1 MSRHYSSRSYGGYG
15 SSRRRTGADRFGIL
29 TFFLLL
35 ISSGFLAARLLTTGV
50 LTQKLTLL
58 LLSVLAGLNVLFAV
72 TQLPRW
78 RNKLW
83 KLVLGVVA
91 LVLSAGMIYATVAT
105 NAVLETLSRV
115 SSTGSVK
122 TVVVRVRENDSAQEI
137 GDTFGYTYGYLAQTD
152 TDTTDALLTHLEEG
166 LGQVKT
172 KSYDTPTAL
181 ADALYNREVD
191 AVILGKGM
199 VSTLKQTDG
208 YKDFTSRTR
217 EIYTYDVTHE
227 SDAIAPNANISRQ
240 PFVVYCSGTDERI
253 SDTLLNTRSDANILA
268 VVNPSTH
275 KILLVNIPRDYY
287 LPLPFNGEMD
297 KLTHFSVYSDKGMD
311 EPIEA
316 LNTLLGVKADYY
328 ARVNFSGLMDI
339 VDALGGIDVT
349 SPVDFTTIA
358 MEMPNENGDGGY
370 HDESFTF
377 TEGVN
382 HLNGREAL
390 AFSRERSAF
399 AQGDVQRG
407 RNQMAVLQA
416 IINKA
421 TSPAI
426 LSGYQD
432 VLRAVSDSLL
442 TNMPQQDILK
452 LVKLQ
457 LEDKVGWDISTYTLT
472 GTTDMQDCFTTGF
485 PLSVLVPDES
495 SVAAARRM
503 IRSSSTA
510 DFPRLSGKFDISP
523 GFSQKSLVIL
533 LSILYNRGL
542 RPVIKTCGPSSLKQ
556 GEMCYDFQTNAQR
569 RLRQPPYGVDGLV
582 RPDCAGTADGVQS
595 GAAGPAPESGY
606 AGQQISA
613 AADGG
618 HPDPQWRPRRGA
630 AAPPPLQGWSCR

>member
-166 LGQVKT
+166 LGQVKA

-227 SDAIAPNANISRQ
+227 SDTIAPNANISRQ

-328 ARVNFSGLMDI
+328 ARVNFRHRRHLPGGLHHHRYGDAQRKRRRWLSRRGLYLHRGRQSPQRPGGSGL
-339 VDALGGIDVT
+339 L
-349 SPVDFTTIA
+349 P
-358 MEMPNENGDGGY
+358 
-370 HDESFTF
+370 
-377 TEGVN
+377 
-382 HLNGREAL
+382 
-390 AFSRERSAF
+390 
-399 AQGDVQRG
+399 
-407 RNQMAVLQA
+407 
-416 IINKA
+416 
-421 TSPAI
+421 
-426 LSGYQD
+426 
-432 VLRAVSDSLL
+432 
-442 TNMPQQDILK
+442 
-452 LVKLQ
+452 
-457 LEDKVGWDISTYTLT
+457 
-472 GTTDMQDCFTTGF
+472 
-485 PLSVLVPDES
+485 
-495 SVAAARRM
+495 
-503 IRSSSTA
+503 
-510 DFPRLSGKFDISP
+510 
-523 GFSQKSLVIL
+523 
-533 LSILYNRGL
+533 
-542 RPVIKTCGPSSLKQ
+542 
-556 GEMCYDFQTNAQR
+556 
-569 RLRQPPYGVDGLV
+569 
-582 RPDCAGTADGVQS
+582 
-595 GAAGPAPESGY
+595 
-606 AGQQISA
+606 
-613 AADGG
+613 
-618 HPDPQWRPRRGA
+618 
-630 AAPPPLQGWSCR
+630 

>member
-152 TDTTDALLTHLEEG
+152 TDTTDALLTHLKEG

-227 SDAIAPNANISRQ
+227 SDPIAPNTNISRQ

-349 SPVDFTTIA
+349 SPVDFTTVA

-416 IINKA
+416 IIDKA

-432 VLRAVSDSLL
+432 VLKAVSDSLL

-457 LEDKVGWDISTYTLT
+457 LEDKVDWDISTYTLS

-503 IRSSSTA
+503 IRE
-510 DFPRLSGKFDISP
+510 LING
-523 GFSQKSLVIL
+523 
-533 LSILYNRGL
+533 
-542 RPVIKTCGPSSLKQ
+542 
-556 GEMCYDFQTNAQR
+556 
-569 RLRQPPYGVDGLV
+569 
-582 RPDCAGTADGVQS
+582 
-595 GAAGPAPESGY
+595 
-606 AGQQISA
+606 
-613 AADGG
+613 
-618 HPDPQWRPRRGA
+618 
-630 AAPPPLQGWSCR
+630 

>member
-137 GDTFGYTYGYLAQTD
+137 GYTFGYTYGYLAQTD

-166 LGQVKT
+166 LGQVKA

-227 SDAIAPNANISRQ
+227 SDTIAPNANISRQ

-268 VVNPSTH
+268 VVNPKTRQ
-275 KILLVNIPRDYY
+275 ILLVNTPRDYY
-287 LPLPFNGEMD
+287 LPLAFNGELD
-297 KLTHFSVYSDKGMD
+297 KLTHAGMY
-311 EPIEA
+311 
-316 LNTLLGVKADYY
+316 GVQESMAVLDNLYGTKTSYY
-328 ARVNFSGLMDI
+328 GRINFWGLIDI
-339 VDALGGIDVT
+339 VDALGGIDVY
-349 SPVDFTTIA
+349 SDFAFTTDA
-358 MEMPNENGDGGY
+358 GDVRGYGYNEY
-370 HDESFTF
+370 SY
-377 TEGVN
+377 TEGWN
-382 HLNGREAL
+382 HMNGIEAL
-390 AFSRERSAF
+390 TFSRERYSF
-399 AQGDVQRG
+399 SDGDNQRG
-407 RNQMAVLQA
+407 KNQMKVIQA
-416 IINKA
+416 IIEKA
-421 TSPAI
+421 TSPSVLAN
-426 LSGYQD
+426 YQD
-432 VLRAVSDSLL
+432 LLKAVSDNFI
-442 TNMPQQDILK
+442 TN
-452 LVKLQ
+452 
-457 LEDKVGWDISTYTLT
+457 ISY
-472 GTTDMQDCFTTGF
+472 DQ
-485 PLSVLVPDES
+485 
-495 SVAAARRM
+495 
-503 IRSSSTA
+503 
-510 DFPRLSGKFDISP
+510 IS
-523 GFSQKSLVIL
+523 SLVQMMQKNGASWNIQTMSATQGSGDTMQPCYSAYGEL
-533 LSILYNRGL
+533 LYVMPPDYDSVNRI
-542 RPVIKTCGPSSLKQ
+542 REVIDQ
-556 GEMCYDFQTNAQR
+556 VMNGEEIV
-569 RLRQPPYGVDGLV
+569 L
-582 RPDCAGTADGVQS
+582 
-595 GAAGPAPESGY
+595 PAE
-606 AGQQISA
+606 
-613 AADGG
+613 
-618 HPDPQWRPRRGA
+618 
-630 AAPPPLQGWSCR
+630 

>member
-152 TDTTDALLTHLEEG
+152 TDTTDAPLTHLEEG

-227 SDAIAPNANISRQ
+227 SDPIAPNTNISRQ

-311 EPIEA
+311 EPIKA

-349 SPVDFTTIA
+349 SPVDFTTVA

-503 IRSSSTA
+503 IRE
-510 DFPRLSGKFDISP
+510 LING
-523 GFSQKSLVIL
+523 
-533 LSILYNRGL
+533 
-542 RPVIKTCGPSSLKQ
+542 
-556 GEMCYDFQTNAQR
+556 
-569 RLRQPPYGVDGLV
+569 
-582 RPDCAGTADGVQS
+582 
-595 GAAGPAPESGY
+595 
-606 AGQQISA
+606 
-613 AADGG
+613 
-618 HPDPQWRPRRGA
+618 
-630 AAPPPLQGWSCR
+630 

>member
-83 KLVLGVVA
+83 KLVLGLVA

-152 TDTTDALLTHLEEG
+152 TDTTDALLTHLKEG

-227 SDAIAPNANISRQ
+227 SDTIAPNANISRQ

-349 SPVDFTTIA
+349 SPVDFTTVA

-416 IINKA
+416 IIDKA

-432 VLRAVSDSLL
+432 VLKAVSDSVL

-457 LEDKVGWDISTYTLT
+457 LEDKVDWDISTYTLS

-503 IRSSSTA
+503 IRE
-510 DFPRLSGKFDISP
+510 LING
-523 GFSQKSLVIL
+523 
-533 LSILYNRGL
+533 
-542 RPVIKTCGPSSLKQ
+542 
-556 GEMCYDFQTNAQR
+556 
-569 RLRQPPYGVDGLV
+569 
-582 RPDCAGTADGVQS
+582 
-595 GAAGPAPESGY
+595 
-606 AGQQISA
+606 
-613 AADGG
+613 
-618 HPDPQWRPRRGA
+618 
-630 AAPPPLQGWSCR
+630 

>member
-1 MSRHYSSRSYGGYG
+1 M
-15 SSRRRTGADRFGIL
+15 
-29 TFFLLL
+29 
-35 ISSGFLAARLLTTGV
+35 
-50 LTQKLTLL
+50 
-58 LLSVLAGLNVLFAV
+58 
-72 TQLPRW
+72 
-78 RNKLW
+78 
-83 KLVLGVVA
+83 
-91 LVLSAGMIYATVAT
+91 
-105 NAVLETLSRV
+105 
-115 SSTGSVK
+115 
-122 TVVVRVRENDSAQEI
+122 
-137 GDTFGYTYGYLAQTD
+137 
-152 TDTTDALLTHLEEG
+152 
-166 LGQVKT
+166 
-172 KSYDTPTAL
+172 
-181 ADALYNREVD
+181 
-191 AVILGKGM
+191 
-199 VSTLKQTDG
+199 
-208 YKDFTSRTR
+208 
-217 EIYTYDVTHE
+217 
-227 SDAIAPNANISRQ
+227 
-240 PFVVYCSGTDERI
+240 VYCSGTDERI

-349 SPVDFTTIA
+349 SPVDFTTVA

-416 IINKA
+416 IIDKA

-432 VLRAVSDSLL
+432 VLRSVSDSLL

-457 LEDKVGWDISTYTLT
+457 LEDKVDWDISTYTLS

-503 IRSSSTA
+503 IRE
-510 DFPRLSGKFDISP
+510 LING
-523 GFSQKSLVIL
+523 
-533 LSILYNRGL
+533 
-542 RPVIKTCGPSSLKQ
+542 
-556 GEMCYDFQTNAQR
+556 
-569 RLRQPPYGVDGLV
+569 
-582 RPDCAGTADGVQS
+582 
-595 GAAGPAPESGY
+595 
-606 AGQQISA
+606 
-613 AADGG
+613 
-618 HPDPQWRPRRGA
+618 
-630 AAPPPLQGWSCR
+630 

>member
-83 KLVLGVVA
+83 KLVLGLVA

-152 TDTTDALLTHLEEG
+152 TDTTDALLTHLKEG

-191 AVILGKGM
+191 AVILSKGM

-227 SDAIAPNANISRQ
+227 SDAITPNANISRQ

-349 SPVDFTTIA
+349 SPVDFTTVA

-416 IINKA
+416 IIDKA

-432 VLRAVSDSLL
+432 VLKAVSDSVL

-457 LEDKVGWDISTYTLT
+457 LEDKVDWDISTYTLS

-503 IRSSSTA
+503 IRE
-510 DFPRLSGKFDISP
+510 LING
-523 GFSQKSLVIL
+523 
-533 LSILYNRGL
+533 
-542 RPVIKTCGPSSLKQ
+542 
-556 GEMCYDFQTNAQR
+556 
-569 RLRQPPYGVDGLV
+569 
-582 RPDCAGTADGVQS
+582 
-595 GAAGPAPESGY
+595 
-606 AGQQISA
+606 
-613 AADGG
+613 
-618 HPDPQWRPRRGA
+618 
-630 AAPPPLQGWSCR
+630 

>member
-83 KLVLGVVA
+83 KLVLGLVA

-115 SSTGSVK
+115 SSTGNVK

-349 SPVDFTTIA
+349 SPVDFTTVA

-416 IINKA
+416 IIDKA

-432 VLRAVSDSLL
+432 VLKAVSDSVL

-457 LEDKVGWDISTYTLT
+457 LEDKVDWDISTYTLS

-503 IRSSSTA
+503 IQE
-510 DFPRLSGKFDISP
+510 LING
-523 GFSQKSLVIL
+523 
-533 LSILYNRGL
+533 
-542 RPVIKTCGPSSLKQ
+542 
-556 GEMCYDFQTNAQR
+556 
-569 RLRQPPYGVDGLV
+569 
-582 RPDCAGTADGVQS
+582 
-595 GAAGPAPESGY
+595 
-606 AGQQISA
+606 
-613 AADGG
+613 
-618 HPDPQWRPRRGA
+618 
-630 AAPPPLQGWSCR
+630 

>member
-83 KLVLGVVA
+83 KLVLGLVA

-152 TDTTDALLTHLEEG
+152 TDTTDALLTHLKEG

-227 SDAIAPNANISRQ
+227 SDAIDPNANISRQ

-349 SPVDFTTIA
+349 SPVDFTTVA

-416 IINKA
+416 IIDKA

-432 VLRAVSDSLL
+432 VLRAVSDSVL

-457 LEDKVGWDISTYTLT
+457 LEDKVDWDISTYTLS

-503 IRSSSTA
+503 IQE
-510 DFPRLSGKFDISP
+510 LING
-523 GFSQKSLVIL
+523 
-533 LSILYNRGL
+533 
-542 RPVIKTCGPSSLKQ
+542 
-556 GEMCYDFQTNAQR
+556 
-569 RLRQPPYGVDGLV
+569 
-582 RPDCAGTADGVQS
+582 
-595 GAAGPAPESGY
+595 
-606 AGQQISA
+606 
-613 AADGG
+613 
-618 HPDPQWRPRRGA
+618 
-630 AAPPPLQGWSCR
+630 

>member
-83 KLVLGVVA
+83 KLVLGLVA

-152 TDTTDALLTHLEEG
+152 TDTTDALLTHLKEG

-172 KSYDTPTAL
+172 KPYDTPTAL

-227 SDAIAPNANISRQ
+227 SDAIAPNANISCQ

-349 SPVDFTTIA
+349 SPVDFTTVA

-377 TEGVN
+377 IEGVN

-416 IINKA
+416 IIDKA

-432 VLRAVSDSLL
+432 VLKAVSDSVL

-457 LEDKVGWDISTYTLT
+457 LEDKVDWDISTYTLS

-503 IRSSSTA
+503 IQE
-510 DFPRLSGKFDISP
+510 LING
-523 GFSQKSLVIL
+523 
-533 LSILYNRGL
+533 
-542 RPVIKTCGPSSLKQ
+542 
-556 GEMCYDFQTNAQR
+556 
-569 RLRQPPYGVDGLV
+569 
-582 RPDCAGTADGVQS
+582 
-595 GAAGPAPESGY
+595 
-606 AGQQISA
+606 
-613 AADGG
+613 
-618 HPDPQWRPRRGA
+618 
-630 AAPPPLQGWSCR
+630 

>member
-15 SSRRRTGADRFGIL
+15 SPRRRTGADRFGIL

-91 LVLSAGMIYATVAT
+91 LALSAGMIYATVAT

-152 TDTTDALLTHLEEG
+152 TDTTDALLAHLEEG
-166 LGQVKT
+166 LGQVKA

-227 SDAIAPNANISRQ
+227 SDTIAPNANISRQ

-370 HDESFTF
+370 HDEAFTF

-416 IINKA
+416 IIDKA

-432 VLRAVSDSLL
+432 VLKAVSGSVL

-457 LEDKVGWDISTYTLT
+457 LEDKVDWDISTYTLS

-503 IRSSSTA
+503 IRE
-510 DFPRLSGKFDISP
+510 LING
-523 GFSQKSLVIL
+523 
-533 LSILYNRGL
+533 
-542 RPVIKTCGPSSLKQ
+542 
-556 GEMCYDFQTNAQR
+556 
-569 RLRQPPYGVDGLV
+569 
-582 RPDCAGTADGVQS
+582 
-595 GAAGPAPESGY
+595 
-606 AGQQISA
+606 
-613 AADGG
+613 
-618 HPDPQWRPRRGA
+618 
-630 AAPPPLQGWSCR
+630 

>member
-58 LLSVLAGLNVLFAV
+58 LLAVLAGLNVLFAV

-83 KLVLGVVA
+83 KLVLGLVA

-137 GDTFGYTYGYLAQTD
+137 GDTFGYTYGYLAHTD
-152 TDTTDALLTHLEEG
+152 TDTPDALLTHLEEG
-166 LGQVKT
+166 LGQVKA

-227 SDAIAPNANISRQ
+227 SDTIAPNANISRQ

-349 SPVDFTTIA
+349 SPVDFTTVA

-370 HDESFTF
+370 HDEAFTF

-416 IINKA
+416 IIDKA

-432 VLRAVSDSLL
+432 VLKAVSGSVL

-457 LEDKVGWDISTYTLT
+457 LEDKVDWDISTYTLS

-503 IRSSSTA
+503 IRE
-510 DFPRLSGKFDISP
+510 LING
-523 GFSQKSLVIL
+523 
-533 LSILYNRGL
+533 
-542 RPVIKTCGPSSLKQ
+542 
-556 GEMCYDFQTNAQR
+556 
-569 RLRQPPYGVDGLV
+569 
-582 RPDCAGTADGVQS
+582 
-595 GAAGPAPESGY
+595 
-606 AGQQISA
+606 
-613 AADGG
+613 
-618 HPDPQWRPRRGA
+618 
-630 AAPPPLQGWSCR
+630 

>member
-83 KLVLGVVA
+83 KLVLGLVA

-152 TDTTDALLTHLEEG
+152 TDTTDALLTHLKEG

-227 SDAIAPNANISRQ
+227 SDPIAPNTNISRQ

-349 SPVDFTTIA
+349 SPVDFTTVA

-390 AFSRERSAF
+390 TFSRERSAF

-416 IINKA
+416 IIDKA

-432 VLRAVSDSLL
+432 VLKAVSDSVL

-457 LEDKVGWDISTYTLT
+457 LEDKVDWDISTYTLS

-503 IRSSSTA
+503 IRE
-510 DFPRLSGKFDISP
+510 LISG
-523 GFSQKSLVIL
+523 
-533 LSILYNRGL
+533 
-542 RPVIKTCGPSSLKQ
+542 
-556 GEMCYDFQTNAQR
+556 
-569 RLRQPPYGVDGLV
+569 
-582 RPDCAGTADGVQS
+582 
-595 GAAGPAPESGY
+595 
-606 AGQQISA
+606 
-613 AADGG
+613 
-618 HPDPQWRPRRGA
+618 
-630 AAPPPLQGWSCR
+630 

>member
-83 KLVLGVVA
+83 KLVLGLVA

-152 TDTTDALLTHLEEG
+152 TDTTDALLTHLKEG

-227 SDAIAPNANISRQ
+227 SDPIAPNTNISRQ

-416 IINKA
+416 IIDKA

-432 VLRAVSDSLL
+432 VLRAVSDSVL

-457 LEDKVGWDISTYTLT
+457 LEDKVDWDISTYTLS

-503 IRSSSTA
+503 IRE
-510 DFPRLSGKFDISP
+510 LING
-523 GFSQKSLVIL
+523 
-533 LSILYNRGL
+533 
-542 RPVIKTCGPSSLKQ
+542 
-556 GEMCYDFQTNAQR
+556 
-569 RLRQPPYGVDGLV
+569 
-582 RPDCAGTADGVQS
+582 
-595 GAAGPAPESGY
+595 
-606 AGQQISA
+606 
-613 AADGG
+613 
-618 HPDPQWRPRRGA
+618 
-630 AAPPPLQGWSCR
+630 

>member
-152 TDTTDALLTHLEEG
+152 TDTTDALLTHLKEG

-227 SDAIAPNANISRQ
+227 SDPIAPNTNISRQ

-349 SPVDFTTIA
+349 SPVDFTTVA

-416 IINKA
+416 IIDKA

-432 VLRAVSDSLL
+432 VLKAVSDSLL

-457 LEDKVGWDISTYTLT
+457 LENKVDWDISTYTLS

-503 IRSSSTA
+503 IRE
-510 DFPRLSGKFDISP
+510 LING
-523 GFSQKSLVIL
+523 
-533 LSILYNRGL
+533 
-542 RPVIKTCGPSSLKQ
+542 
-556 GEMCYDFQTNAQR
+556 
-569 RLRQPPYGVDGLV
+569 
-582 RPDCAGTADGVQS
+582 
-595 GAAGPAPESGY
+595 
-606 AGQQISA
+606 
-613 AADGG
+613 
-618 HPDPQWRPRRGA
+618 
-630 AAPPPLQGWSCR
+630 

>member
-83 KLVLGVVA
+83 KLVLGLVA

-152 TDTTDALLTHLEEG
+152 TDTTDALLTHLKEG

-227 SDAIAPNANISRQ
+227 SDPIAPNTNISRQ

-349 SPVDFTTIA
+349 SPVDFTTVA

-416 IINKA
+416 IIDKA

-432 VLRAVSDSLL
+432 VLRTVSDSLL

-457 LEDKVGWDISTYTLT
+457 LEDKVDLDISTYTLS

-503 IRSSSTA
+503 IRE
-510 DFPRLSGKFDISP
+510 LING
-523 GFSQKSLVIL
+523 
-533 LSILYNRGL
+533 
-542 RPVIKTCGPSSLKQ
+542 
-556 GEMCYDFQTNAQR
+556 
-569 RLRQPPYGVDGLV
+569 
-582 RPDCAGTADGVQS
+582 
-595 GAAGPAPESGY
+595 
-606 AGQQISA
+606 
-613 AADGG
+613 
-618 HPDPQWRPRRGA
+618 
-630 AAPPPLQGWSCR
+630 

>member
-83 KLVLGVVA
+83 KLVLGLVA

-152 TDTTDALLTHLEEG
+152 TDTTDALLTHLKEG

-227 SDAIAPNANISRQ
+227 SDTIAPNANISRQ

-349 SPVDFTTIA
+349 SPVDFTTVA

-370 HDESFTF
+370 HDEAFTF

-416 IINKA
+416 IIDKA

-432 VLRAVSDSLL
+432 VLKAVSGSVL

-457 LEDKVGWDISTYTLT
+457 LEDKVDWDISTYTLS

-503 IRSSSTA
+503 IRE
-510 DFPRLSGKFDISP
+510 LING
-523 GFSQKSLVIL
+523 
-533 LSILYNRGL
+533 
-542 RPVIKTCGPSSLKQ
+542 
-556 GEMCYDFQTNAQR
+556 
-569 RLRQPPYGVDGLV
+569 
-582 RPDCAGTADGVQS
+582 
-595 GAAGPAPESGY
+595 
-606 AGQQISA
+606 
-613 AADGG
+613 
-618 HPDPQWRPRRGA
+618 
-630 AAPPPLQGWSCR
+630 

>member
-1 MSRHYSSRSYGGYG
+1 M
-15 SSRRRTGADRFGIL
+15 
-29 TFFLLL
+29 
-35 ISSGFLAARLLTTGV
+35 
-50 LTQKLTLL
+50 
-58 LLSVLAGLNVLFAV
+58 
-72 TQLPRW
+72 
-78 RNKLW
+78 
-83 KLVLGVVA
+83 
-91 LVLSAGMIYATVAT
+91 
-105 NAVLETLSRV
+105 

-227 SDAIAPNANISRQ
+227 SDTIAPNANISRQ

-349 SPVDFTTIA
+349 SPVDFTTVA

-370 HDESFTF
+370 HDEAFTF

-382 HLNGREAL
+382 HLNGGL
-390 AFSRERSAF
+390 AFRLGPPPG
-399 AQGDVQRG
+399 AQGGGGGGGGGRRG
-407 RNQMAVLQA
+407 GRG
-416 IINKA
+416 A
-421 TSPAI
+421 TSRTPPPPPLPRGGEGGEGGPAPAVAPI
-426 LSGYQD
+426 RPKE
-432 VLRAVSDSLL
+432 VL
-442 TNMPQQDILK
+442 LK
-452 LVKLQ
+452 GEKLQ
-457 LEDKVGWDISTYTLT
+457 VGEKVDWDISTYTLS

-503 IRSSSTA
+503 IRE
-510 DFPRLSGKFDISP
+510 LING
-523 GFSQKSLVIL
+523 
-533 LSILYNRGL
+533 
-542 RPVIKTCGPSSLKQ
+542 
-556 GEMCYDFQTNAQR
+556 
-569 RLRQPPYGVDGLV
+569 
-582 RPDCAGTADGVQS
+582 
-595 GAAGPAPESGY
+595 
-606 AGQQISA
+606 
-613 AADGG
+613 
-618 HPDPQWRPRRGA
+618 
-630 AAPPPLQGWSCR
+630 

>member
-152 TDTTDALLTHLEEG
+152 TDTTDALLTHLKEG

-181 ADALYNREVD
+181 ADALYSREID

-227 SDAIAPNANISRQ
+227 SDTIAPNANISRQ

-349 SPVDFTTIA
+349 SPVDFTTVA

-416 IINKA
+416 IIDKA

-432 VLRAVSDSLL
+432 VLRSVSDSLL

-457 LEDKVGWDISTYTLT
+457 LEDKVDWDISTYTLS

-495 SVAAARRM
+495 SVATARRM
-503 IRSSSTA
+503 IRE
-510 DFPRLSGKFDISP
+510 LING
-523 GFSQKSLVIL
+523 
-533 LSILYNRGL
+533 
-542 RPVIKTCGPSSLKQ
+542 
-556 GEMCYDFQTNAQR
+556 
-569 RLRQPPYGVDGLV
+569 
-582 RPDCAGTADGVQS
+582 
-595 GAAGPAPESGY
+595 
-606 AGQQISA
+606 
-613 AADGG
+613 
-618 HPDPQWRPRRGA
+618 
-630 AAPPPLQGWSCR
+630 

>member
-83 KLVLGVVA
+83 KLVLGLVA

-152 TDTTDALLTHLEEG
+152 TDTTDALLTHLKEG

-227 SDAIAPNANISRQ
+227 SDTIAPNANISRQ

-370 HDESFTF
+370 HDEAFTF

-416 IINKA
+416 IIDKA

-432 VLRAVSDSLL
+432 VLKAVSDSVL

-457 LEDKVGWDISTYTLT
+457 LEDKVDWDISTYTLS

-503 IRSSSTA
+503 IRE
-510 DFPRLSGKFDISP
+510 LING
-523 GFSQKSLVIL
+523 
-533 LSILYNRGL
+533 
-542 RPVIKTCGPSSLKQ
+542 
-556 GEMCYDFQTNAQR
+556 
-569 RLRQPPYGVDGLV
+569 
-582 RPDCAGTADGVQS
+582 
-595 GAAGPAPESGY
+595 
-606 AGQQISA
+606 
-613 AADGG
+613 
-618 HPDPQWRPRRGA
+618 
-630 AAPPPLQGWSCR
+630 

>member
-83 KLVLGVVA
+83 KLVLGLVA

-152 TDTTDALLTHLEEG
+152 TDTTDALLTHLKEG

-227 SDAIAPNANISRQ
+227 SDTIAPNANISRQ

-349 SPVDFTTIA
+349 SPVDFTTVA

-416 IINKA
+416 IIDKA

-432 VLRAVSDSLL
+432 VLRSVSDSLL

-457 LEDKVGWDISTYTLT
+457 LEDKVDWDISTYTLS

-503 IRSSSTA
+503 IRE
-510 DFPRLSGKFDISP
+510 LING
-523 GFSQKSLVIL
+523 
-533 LSILYNRGL
+533 
-542 RPVIKTCGPSSLKQ
+542 
-556 GEMCYDFQTNAQR
+556 
-569 RLRQPPYGVDGLV
+569 
-582 RPDCAGTADGVQS
+582 
-595 GAAGPAPESGY
+595 
-606 AGQQISA
+606 
-613 AADGG
+613 
-618 HPDPQWRPRRGA
+618 
-630 AAPPPLQGWSCR
+630 

>member
-83 KLVLGVVA
+83 KLVLGLVA

-152 TDTTDALLTHLEEG
+152 TDTTDALLTHLKEG

-227 SDAIAPNANISRQ
+227 SDTIAPNANISRQ

-349 SPVDFTTIA
+349 SPVDFTTVA

-377 TEGVN
+377 TEGGN

-416 IINKA
+416 IIDKA

-432 VLRAVSDSLL
+432 VLRSVSDSVL

-457 LEDKVGWDISTYTLT
+457 LEDKVDWDISTYTLS

-495 SVAAARRM
+495 SVATARRM
-503 IRSSSTA
+503 IRE
-510 DFPRLSGKFDISP
+510 LING
-523 GFSQKSLVIL
+523 
-533 LSILYNRGL
+533 
-542 RPVIKTCGPSSLKQ
+542 
-556 GEMCYDFQTNAQR
+556 
-569 RLRQPPYGVDGLV
+569 
-582 RPDCAGTADGVQS
+582 
-595 GAAGPAPESGY
+595 
-606 AGQQISA
+606 
-613 AADGG
+613 
-618 HPDPQWRPRRGA
+618 
-630 AAPPPLQGWSCR
+630 

>member
-152 TDTTDALLTHLEEG
+152 TDTTDALLTHLKEG

-227 SDAIAPNANISRQ
+227 SDTIAPNANISRQ

-416 IINKA
+416 IIDKA

-432 VLRAVSDSLL
+432 VLKAVSDSVL

-457 LEDKVGWDISTYTLT
+457 LEDKVDWDISTYTLS

-503 IRSSSTA
+503 IRE
-510 DFPRLSGKFDISP
+510 LING
-523 GFSQKSLVIL
+523 
-533 LSILYNRGL
+533 
-542 RPVIKTCGPSSLKQ
+542 
-556 GEMCYDFQTNAQR
+556 
-569 RLRQPPYGVDGLV
+569 
-582 RPDCAGTADGVQS
+582 
-595 GAAGPAPESGY
+595 
-606 AGQQISA
+606 
-613 AADGG
+613 
-618 HPDPQWRPRRGA
+618 
-630 AAPPPLQGWSCR
+630 

>member
-83 KLVLGVVA
+83 KLVLGLVA

-105 NAVLETLSRV
+105 NAVLETLSHV

-152 TDTTDALLTHLEEG
+152 TDTTDALLTHLKEG

-227 SDAIAPNANISRQ
+227 SDTIAPNANISRQ

-349 SPVDFTTIA
+349 SPVDFTTVA

-370 HDESFTF
+370 HDEAFTF

-416 IINKA
+416 IIDKA

-432 VLRAVSDSLL
+432 VLKAVSGSVL

-457 LEDKVGWDISTYTLT
+457 LEDKVDWDISTYTLS

-503 IRSSSTA
+503 IRE
-510 DFPRLSGKFDISP
+510 LING
-523 GFSQKSLVIL
+523 
-533 LSILYNRGL
+533 
-542 RPVIKTCGPSSLKQ
+542 
-556 GEMCYDFQTNAQR
+556 
-569 RLRQPPYGVDGLV
+569 
-582 RPDCAGTADGVQS
+582 
-595 GAAGPAPESGY
+595 
-606 AGQQISA
+606 
-613 AADGG
+613 
-618 HPDPQWRPRRGA
+618 
-630 AAPPPLQGWSCR
+630 

>member
-1 MSRHYSSRSYGGYG
+1 MSRRHSSRSYGGYG

-83 KLVLGVVA
+83 KLVLGLVA

-152 TDTTDALLTHLEEG
+152 TDTTDALLTHLKEG

-227 SDAIAPNANISRQ
+227 SDPIAPNANISRQ

-349 SPVDFTTIA
+349 SPVDFTTVA

-416 IINKA
+416 IIDKA

-432 VLRAVSDSLL
+432 VLKAVSDSVL

-457 LEDKVGWDISTYTLT
+457 LEDKVDWDISTYTLS

-503 IRSSSTA
+503 IQE
-510 DFPRLSGKFDISP
+510 LING
-523 GFSQKSLVIL
+523 
-533 LSILYNRGL
+533 
-542 RPVIKTCGPSSLKQ
+542 
-556 GEMCYDFQTNAQR
+556 
-569 RLRQPPYGVDGLV
+569 
-582 RPDCAGTADGVQS
+582 
-595 GAAGPAPESGY
+595 
-606 AGQQISA
+606 
-613 AADGG
+613 
-618 HPDPQWRPRRGA
+618 
-630 AAPPPLQGWSCR
+630 

>member
-83 KLVLGVVA
+83 KLVLGLVA

-152 TDTTDALLTHLEEG
+152 TDTTDALLTHLKEG

-240 PFVVYCSGTDERI
+240 PFVVYCSGIDARSSNINIT
-253 SDTLLNTRSDANILA
+253 SRSDVNILA
-268 VVNPSTH
+268 VVNPTTRQ
-275 KILLVNIPRDYY
+275 ILLVNTPRDYY
-287 LPLPFNGEMD
+287 LPLAHNGQLD
-297 KLTHFSVYSDKGMD
+297 KLTHAGIYGTGESMQ
-311 EPIEA
+311 
-316 LNTLLGVKADYY
+316 TLDNLYGTHTSFYM
-328 ARVNFSGLMDI
+328 RVNFAGLTKI
-339 VDALGGIDVT
+339 VDALGGVDVYST
-349 SPVDFTTIA
+349 KTFS
-358 MEMPNENGDGGY
+358 MGGY
-370 HDESFTF
+370 NF

-382 HLNGREAL
+382 HLNGEAAL
-390 AFSRERSAF
+390 CFSRERYAF
-399 AQGDVQRG
+399 ADGDNQRG
-407 RNQMAVLQA
+407 KNQMAVIQA
-416 IINKA
+416 IISKA
-421 TSPAI
+421 SSPAVLKNYQTL
-426 LSGYQD
+426 LSSLSDAFITSLSYDDIASLVQMQLQD
-432 VLRAVSDSLL
+432 MSGWHVTSYAVSGSGDTSYCYALGDAAWVMRP
-442 TNMPQQDILK
+442 NMDTVNTAKELIRQVMSGETPQI
-452 LVKLQ
+452 
-457 LEDKVGWDISTYTLT
+457 
-472 GTTDMQDCFTTGF
+472 
-485 PLSVLVPDES
+485 P
-495 SVAAARRM
+495 
-503 IRSSSTA
+503 
-510 DFPRLSGKFDISP
+510 
-523 GFSQKSLVIL
+523 
-533 LSILYNRGL
+533 
-542 RPVIKTCGPSSLKQ
+542 
-556 GEMCYDFQTNAQR
+556 
-569 RLRQPPYGVDGLV
+569 
-582 RPDCAGTADGVQS
+582 
-595 GAAGPAPESGY
+595 
-606 AGQQISA
+606 
-613 AADGG
+613 
-618 HPDPQWRPRRGA
+618 
-630 AAPPPLQGWSCR
+630 

>member
-15 SSRRRTGADRFGIL
+15 SSRRRTGAGRFGIL

-83 KLVLGVVA
+83 KLVLGLVA

-105 NAVLETLSRV
+105 NAVLETLSHV

-152 TDTTDALLTHLEEG
+152 TDTTDALLTHLKEG

-227 SDAIAPNANISRQ
+227 SDPIAPNTNISRQ

-349 SPVDFTTIA
+349 SPVDFTTVA

-416 IINKA
+416 IIDKA

-432 VLRAVSDSLL
+432 VLKAVSDSLL

-457 LEDKVGWDISTYTLT
+457 LEDKVDWDISTYTLS

-503 IRSSSTA
+503 IRE
-510 DFPRLSGKFDISP
+510 LING
-523 GFSQKSLVIL
+523 
-533 LSILYNRGL
+533 
-542 RPVIKTCGPSSLKQ
+542 
-556 GEMCYDFQTNAQR
+556 
-569 RLRQPPYGVDGLV
+569 
-582 RPDCAGTADGVQS
+582 
-595 GAAGPAPESGY
+595 
-606 AGQQISA
+606 
-613 AADGG
+613 
-618 HPDPQWRPRRGA
+618 
-630 AAPPPLQGWSCR
+630 

>member
-1 MSRHYSSRSYGGYG
+1 MPSAGGLSCRALLIFGKEFFLYVQTLFLPLL
-15 SSRRRTGADRFGIL
+15 RRLRFLPPPHRADRFGIL

-58 LLSVLAGLNVLFAV
+58 LLAVLAGLNVLFAV

-166 LGQVKT
+166 LGQVKA

-227 SDAIAPNANISRQ
+227 SDTIAPNANISRQ

-275 KILLVNIPRDYY
+275 KILLVNIP
-287 LPLPFNGEMD
+287 
-297 KLTHFSVYSDKGMD
+297 V
-311 EPIEA
+311 
-316 LNTLLGVKADYY
+316 
-328 ARVNFSGLMDI
+328 
-339 VDALGGIDVT
+339 
-349 SPVDFTTIA
+349 TTIC
-358 MEMPNENGDGGY
+358 PCP
-370 HDESFTF
+370 S
-377 TEGVN
+377 TE
-382 HLNGREAL
+382 R
-390 AFSRERSAF
+390 
-399 AQGDVQRG
+399 
-407 RNQMAVLQA
+407 
-416 IINKA
+416 
-421 TSPAI
+421 
-426 LSGYQD
+426 
-432 VLRAVSDSLL
+432 
-442 TNMPQQDILK
+442 
-452 LVKLQ
+452 
-457 LEDKVGWDISTYTLT
+457 WIS
-472 GTTDMQDCFTTGF
+472 
-485 PLSVLVPDES
+485 
-495 SVAAARRM
+495 
-503 IRSSSTA
+503 
-510 DFPRLSGKFDISP
+510 
-523 GFSQKSLVIL
+523 
-533 LSILYNRGL
+533 
-542 RPVIKTCGPSSLKQ
+542 
-556 GEMCYDFQTNAQR
+556 
-569 RLRQPPYGVDGLV
+569 
-582 RPDCAGTADGVQS
+582 
-595 GAAGPAPESGY
+595 
-606 AGQQISA
+606 
-613 AADGG
+613 
-618 HPDPQWRPRRGA
+618 
-630 AAPPPLQGWSCR
+630 

>member
-83 KLVLGVVA
+83 KLVLGLVA

-152 TDTTDALLTHLEEG
+152 TDTTDALLTHLKEG

-227 SDAIAPNANISRQ
+227 SDPIAPNTNISRQ

-349 SPVDFTTIA
+349 SPVDFTTVA

-416 IINKA
+416 IIDKA

-432 VLRAVSDSLL
+432 VLKAVSDSVL

-457 LEDKVGWDISTYTLT
+457 LEDKVDWDISTYTLS

-503 IRSSSTA
+503 IRE
-510 DFPRLSGKFDISP
+510 LING
-523 GFSQKSLVIL
+523 
-533 LSILYNRGL
+533 
-542 RPVIKTCGPSSLKQ
+542 
-556 GEMCYDFQTNAQR
+556 
-569 RLRQPPYGVDGLV
+569 
-582 RPDCAGTADGVQS
+582 
-595 GAAGPAPESGY
+595 
-606 AGQQISA
+606 
-613 AADGG
+613 
-618 HPDPQWRPRRGA
+618 
-630 AAPPPLQGWSCR
+630 

>member
-1 MSRHYSSRSYGGYG
+1 MSRRYSSRSYGGYG

-58 LLSVLAGLNVLFAV
+58 LLAALAGLNVLFAV

-83 KLVLGVVA
+83 KLILGVVA

-122 TVVVRVRENDSAQEI
+122 TVVVRVRENDAAQEI

-152 TDTTDALLTHLEEG
+152 TDTTDALLKHLEEG

-227 SDAIAPNANISRQ
+227 SDTIAPNANISRQ

-349 SPVDFTTIA
+349 SPVEFTTIA

-370 HDESFTF
+370 HDEAFTF

-416 IINKA
+416 IIDKA

-432 VLRAVSDSLL
+432 VLKAVSDSVL

-457 LEDKVGWDISTYTLT
+457 LEDKVDWDISTYTLS

-503 IRSSSTA
+503 IRE
-510 DFPRLSGKFDISP
+510 LING
-523 GFSQKSLVIL
+523 
-533 LSILYNRGL
+533 
-542 RPVIKTCGPSSLKQ
+542 
-556 GEMCYDFQTNAQR
+556 
-569 RLRQPPYGVDGLV
+569 
-582 RPDCAGTADGVQS
+582 
-595 GAAGPAPESGY
+595 
-606 AGQQISA
+606 
-613 AADGG
+613 
-618 HPDPQWRPRRGA
+618 
-630 AAPPPLQGWSCR
+630 

>member
-83 KLVLGVVA
+83 KLVLGLVA

-137 GDTFGYTYGYLAQTD
+137 GDTFGYTYGYLTQTD

-181 ADALYNREVD
+181 ADALYSREVD

-227 SDAIAPNANISRQ
+227 SDTIAPNANISRQ

-349 SPVDFTTIA
+349 SPVDFTTVA

-416 IINKA
+416 IIDKA

-432 VLRAVSDSLL
+432 VLKAVSGSVL

-457 LEDKVGWDISTYTLT
+457 LEDKVDWDISTYTLS

-503 IRSSSTA
+503 IRE
-510 DFPRLSGKFDISP
+510 LING
-523 GFSQKSLVIL
+523 
-533 LSILYNRGL
+533 
-542 RPVIKTCGPSSLKQ
+542 
-556 GEMCYDFQTNAQR
+556 
-569 RLRQPPYGVDGLV
+569 
-582 RPDCAGTADGVQS
+582 
-595 GAAGPAPESGY
+595 
-606 AGQQISA
+606 
-613 AADGG
+613 
-618 HPDPQWRPRRGA
+618 
-630 AAPPPLQGWSCR
+630 